1 MLMLEMGP
9 APVQQTIP
17 LLAYNACLQC
27 LLTMLA
33 YNACLQCLLTMAN
46 TLVAAWLFA
55 GRVGVPEDV
64 AELCLFLADPSK
76 AAFITGAV

>member
-1 MLMLEMGP
+1 
-9 APVQQTIP
+9 
-17 LLAYNACLQC
+17 
-27 LLTMLA
+27 
-33 YNACLQCLLTMAN
+33 MAN